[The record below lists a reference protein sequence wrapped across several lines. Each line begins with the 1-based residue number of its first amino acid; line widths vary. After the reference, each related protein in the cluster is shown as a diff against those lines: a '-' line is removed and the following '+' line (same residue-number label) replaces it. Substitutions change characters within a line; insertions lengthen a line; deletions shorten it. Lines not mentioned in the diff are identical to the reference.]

1 MQVAVSLGGNLPQTL
16 TAFHQSRQLFES
28 HLKAVRFSSLY
39 RTSPQDDQ
47 EQPDFWNAVALGAWS
62 RSPDELLTLLLE
74 WELHAGRTRNPD
86 RPKGPRILDLD
97 LLLCDDLLMNSERL
111 FVPHPRMAQRAFVL
125 IPLLELLPEAVDP
138 RSGTPWSEVLAH
150 LGDQGVVM
158 AEKTW

>member
-1 MQVAVSLGGNLPQTL
+1 MQVAVGLGGNLPQTL
-16 TAFHQSRQLFES
+16 LAFRQVRQLFQTQLTS
-28 HLKAVRFSSLY
+28 ARFSSLY
-39 RTSPQDDQ
+39 CTSPQDDLA
-47 EQPDFWNAVALGAWS
+47 QPDFWNAVALGNWPGA
-62 RSPDELLTLLLE
+62 PEEFLTLLLS
-74 WELHAGRTRNPD
+74 WEKSAGRVRNPH

-97 LLLCDDLLMNSERL
+97 LLLCENLLISTERL
-111 FVPHPRMAQRAFVL
+111 TVPHPRMAQRAFVL